1 MLIAT
6 LRVVMGAITILMYV
20 SRAICDL
27 IRLLI
32 TYLLSANAIAP
43 KPKRERS
50 TYLLRS
56 EVVRHQWFVRLPF
69 QPLRQLCPV
78 A

>member
-43 KPKRERS
+43 KPKRDS
-50 TYLLRS
+50 LLPRRGS
-56 EVVRHQWFVRLPF
+56 KLS
-69 QPLRQLCPV
+69 L
-78 A
+78 